1 MRVLVTGASGF
12 VGSHLVPALVDRGHD
27 VVATVRREGSAPPG
41 AAESVV
47 GAIDGETEWGAALD
61 GIDAVVHLAA
71 RVHVMRDDASDPLTE
86 FRRVNTAGT
95 SRLLD
100 AALERGVKRFVFLS
114 TIKVNGEKTTD
125 HPFDAHSPRRPVDP
139 YAQSKAEAEALL
151 LQAADRGGIDVVIVR
166 TPLVYGPGVGGN
178 FHSMLTIAK
187 TAAPIPVGSI
197 RNRRTMTSVWNL
209 ADAIASA
216 LVAPPER
223 AAILVAADATST
235 STAEVVAA
243 LRKALHRPA
252 GVIPFP
258 VRLLRLLGRVAA
270 RTSFVDRLTDSLEVV
285 PGTTSTKWHWAPP
298 YSTTQSLE
306 WTVSGSVP
314 GARRPRPEASP

>member
-27 VVATVRREGSAPPG
+27 VVAAVRRAGSAPPR

-47 GAIDGETEWGAALD
+47 GTIDGETEWGAALD

-139 YAQSKAEAEALL
+139 YARSKAQAEELL

-178 FHSMLTIAK
+178 FRSMLTIAK
-187 TAAPIPVGSI
+187 TPVPIPVGSI

-223 AAILVAADATST
+223 ASILVAADATST
-235 STAEVVAA
+235 STGEVVAA
-243 LRKALHRPA
+243 LRKALHRRA

-258 VRLLRLLGRVAA
+258 VRLLRLFGRFTA
-270 RTSFVDRLTDSLEVV
+270 RASFVDRLTDSLEVV
-285 PGTTSTKWHWAPP
+285 PGTTSSQWQWAPP
-298 YSTTQSLE
+298 YSTAQGLE
-306 WTVSGSVP
+306 WTVSGSAP
-314 GARRPRPEASP
+314 GAQRPRAEASP